1 MRFILAFVTLLS
13 VVLLLFNEVR
23 GFIGVG
29 RILVKRNSHMMS
41 TIETNK
47 IHEVNEF
54 NNIKINEIMDN
65 GNVNIEELNDDNF
78 VIKMNENNNGALSV
92 VLFTSDWCGP
102 CNTMDGIYKSEI
114 LSYVRNNKKGG
125 NVKMFS
131 CNTDANQASCQV
143 FMVRSIPTII
153 MFRDGEIVSEIIGSV
168 DSSIVT
174 EQINK
179 YSTNFV

>member
-1 MRFILAFVTLLS
+1 
-13 VVLLLFNEVR
+13 
-23 GFIGVG
+23 
-29 RILVKRNSHMMS
+29 MS

-47 IHEVNEF
+47 IHEVDEL
-54 NNIKINEIMDN
+54 NNIKINEIVDD

-78 VIKMNENNNGALSV
+78 VVKMNENNGALSV

-102 CNTMDGIYKSEI
+102 CNAMDSIYKSDI
-114 LSYVRNNKKGG
+114 LSYIRNNKKGG

-179 YSTNFV
+179 YSANFA